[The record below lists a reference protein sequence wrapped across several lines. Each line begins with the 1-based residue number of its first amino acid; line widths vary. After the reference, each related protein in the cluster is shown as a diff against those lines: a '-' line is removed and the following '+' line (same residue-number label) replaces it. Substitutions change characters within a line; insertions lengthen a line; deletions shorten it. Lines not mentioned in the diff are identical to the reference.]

1 MAQTSAL
8 GNPFAVIGKSLVLVQ
23 EPCRISTGC
32 RYPRSHSDRKQVVR
46 PLPTPFHSLISQMG
60 LTADGPLEL
69 SFVHLLL
76 KSAEYA
82 PRSWTHR
89 TPAREVLPR
98 FRKFDGSA
106 YRRLA
111 FLLNEQV
118 EKETR

>member
-8 GNPFAVIGKSLVLVQ
+8 GNPFAVIGKSLVFGARTLSDFDRLPSSTIALRQ
-23 EPCRISTGC
+23 EASCS
-32 RYPRSHSDRKQVVR
+32 

-69 SFVHLLL
+69 SFVRLLL

-82 PRSWTHR
+82 PRSWTYR
-89 TPAREVLPR
+89 TPAREVLHR